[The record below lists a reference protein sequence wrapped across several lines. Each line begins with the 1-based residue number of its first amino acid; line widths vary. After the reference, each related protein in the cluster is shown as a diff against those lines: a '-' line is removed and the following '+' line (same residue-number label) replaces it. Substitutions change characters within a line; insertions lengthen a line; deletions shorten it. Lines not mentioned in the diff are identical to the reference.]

1 MSKNAELTTVET
13 AWLKFEVGHEAEYL
27 GTLSDEDL
35 EKEMDA
41 DFGAMTE
48 LEQIRLNKA
57 AAKLQRVI
65 GGVLESERAGSDV
78 RSGLRVAADDGDGED
93 GHGIAAQR
101 GYAPL
106 QRQLAFGDAIFGLGI
121 ATKRP
126 REIVIVGKL
135 PKGARMLRIGEF
147 SFALL
152 RTDDAEVTRCQ
163 GLGEWRLREL
173 LEASPPPDI
182 ELIV

>member
-1 MSKNAELTTVET
+1 MSKKAELTDAET
-13 AWLKFEVGHEAEYL
+13 AWLKFEVSLEAEYL
-27 GTLSDEDL
+27 GALSDEDL
-35 EKEMDA
+35 EKELDA

-48 LEQIRLNKA
+48 LEQTRLNRA

-65 GGVLESERAGSDV
+65 GGLLEGERAGSDI
-78 RSGLRVAADDGDGED
+78 RLGLRVAADDGDEVDSGT
-93 GHGIAAQR
+93 AAKR

-106 QRQLAFGDAIFGLGI
+106 QRQLAFGDAVFGLGI

-135 PKGARMLRIGEF
+135 PKGARILRIGEF
-147 SFALL
+147 SFTLSA
-152 RTDDAEVTRCQ
+152 TEDVEVNRCQ
-163 GLGEWRLREL
+163 GLGEWKLREL
-173 LEASPPPDI
+173 LDASPPPDI